1 MNIGIDATVLDRGM
15 TGTGRYLLNLLK
27 EIPNH
32 DNHNKYLIF
41 TGSILP
47 VNNDFYK
54 YDFFKQ
60 SLIPAKIFSIIWLN
74 LILPS
79 KLKKHKIDLLFSPN
93 ILTPIVD
100 LGSIKKISVVHDVIP
115 KVYPEYYPYFYKKY
129 LELFLP
135 LSLKNSDKIITV
147 SEFSKKDI
155 VNYYNV
161 PKEKIDVIYNTASD
175 KFNSSPTKSE
185 LSSLQIKNLDLP
197 EKYILYVGV
206 IEKRKNI
213 ICMLKTIDE
222 IRKHGSK
229 LKLILVGRPGY
240 DFENIK
246 PEIDR
251 RKANV
256 LHYNFLQDNELTY
269 IYKNAFAFIFP
280 SFYEGFGIPPL
291 EAMQSG
297 IPVLTSDSSSLPEV
311 VGDGGILR
319 SSFDF
324 EGFAADILELE
335 NNETFYEKMKLKAI
349 LQSKKFNIKIIT
361 QKLIDIFNSYV

>member
-41 TGSILP
+41 TGSKLP
-47 VNNDFYK
+47 VDNNFYK
-54 YDFFKQ
+54 YDFFNQ
-60 SLIPAKIFSIIWLN
+60 TLIPAKIFSIIWLN

-79 KLKKHKIDLLFSPN
+79 KLKKYKIDLLFSPN
-93 ILTPIVD
+93 ILIPIVD

-129 LELFLP
+129 LEMFLP

-147 SEFSKKDI
+147 SEYSKKDI

-161 PKEKIDVIYNTASD
+161 PKEKIEVVHNTASD
-175 KFNSSPTKSE
+175 KFNSSPIISE
-185 LSSLQIKNLDLP
+185 LSSLQINNLELP

-213 ICMLKTIDE
+213 ICMLNTIDE

-240 DFENIK
+240 DYENIK
-246 PEIDR
+246 PEIDK

-256 LHYNFLQDNELTY
+256 LHYKFLQDNELTY
-269 IYKNAFAFIFP
+269 IYKKAFAFIFP

-297 IPVLTSDSSSLPEV
+297 IPVLTSNSSSLPEV
-311 VGDGGILR
+311 VGEGGIMR
-319 SSFDF
+319 DSSDYA
-324 EGFAADILELE
+324 GFATDILELE
-335 NNETFYEKMKLKAI
+335 HNESFYKEMKLKAS
-349 LQSKKFNIKIIT
+349 LQSKNFSINTIT
-361 QKLIDIFNSYV
+361 KKLIDIFNSYV